1 MRKPRTLLAI
11 LGAATMCLIWGTTW
25 AAIQIGLKGIPP
37 FSGVAIRFAIASPLL
52 LAAALAMGV
61 KLGRSPHE
69 KTLWVVNGLLQFT
82 ISYGVV
88 YWAEQWVPSGLAAVL
103 FATYPLFVAMLAHVA
118 LPGESLRPLEVAGVV
133 IGFGGIAVIFS
144 EDFQALG
151 GSQVAVASA
160 VMLISPFVSAVT
172 TVAVKRW
179 GSKVHPLS
187 ITAIP
192 MAICAGVMGVVAF
205 KYERGLPFTWD
216 AVSVGALLYLA
227 IFGSAVTFTLYFW
240 LLRHYPAKRLSLI
253 AYIIPIIAVGVG
265 VLRNE
270 PLTVRE
276 LIGAA
281 VVIAGVALAVHKHG
295 SAKTGPEAEELP
307 SPQVE
312 STSR

>member
-1 MRKPRTLLAI
+1 MRKHGTFLAI
-11 LGAATMCLIWGTTW
+11 LAAATMCLIWGTTW

-37 FSGVAIRFAIASPLL
+37 FSGVAIRFAIASVIL

-61 KLGRSPHE
+61 KLGRNPRE
-69 KTLWVVNGLLQFT
+69 KTLWAVNGILQFT

-103 FATYPLFVAMLAHVA
+103 FATYPLFVAILAHVA
-118 LPGESLRPLEVAGVV
+118 LPGEALKPFEVAGVV
-133 IGFGGIAVIFS
+133 LGFGGIALIFS
-144 EDFQALG
+144 EDFEALG
-151 GSQVAVASA
+151 GRPVAVASA
-160 VMLISPFVSAVT
+160 VMLISPFVSAIT

-179 GSKVHPLS
+179 GSKVHPFS

-192 MAICAGVMGVVAF
+192 MAICAGVMGVVALG
-205 KYERGLPFTWD
+205 YERELTFTWD

-227 IFGSAVTFTLYFW
+227 IFGSAVTFSLYFW
-240 LLRHYPAKRLSLI
+240 LLKQWPAKRLALI

-265 VLRNE
+265 VLRHE
-270 PLTVRE
+270 PLTLRE

-281 VVIAGVALAVHKHG
+281 VVVAGVALAVHKHG
-295 SAKTGPEAEELP
+295 SAKPGPEAVDVP
-307 SPQVE
+307 PPGIE